1 MDTSYNLKEQEKEL
15 IDFFFKN
22 GCLKFGEYK
31 LKTGKT
37 SPFYINLR
45 NLISKPEIIN
55 KISKLIYETFLE
67 SRKNITLCG
76 LPYAGIPYSCSLSTL
91 YEIPQILLR
100 KEKKQY
106 GDSLGKIYEGTHQV
120 GNKMILIDDIFT
132 TGSSIIDSIK
142 KFQDEG
148 VSVDEVI
155 VIINRNE
162 TNNYISKLK
171 DYGVRVNF
179 MFDLIDI
186 IKYLMSTNKIDEEE
200 FNMVMNYLS

>member
-1 MDTSYNLKEQEKEL
+1 MDSAYNLSEQEKHL
-15 IDFFFKN
+15 IDYFFDN
-22 GCLKFGEYK
+22 DCLKFGEYK

-45 NLISKPEIIN
+45 NLISKPDIIN

-76 LPYAGIPYSCSLSTL
+76 LPYAGIPYSCSISTL

-106 GDSLGKIYEGTHQV
+106 GDSLGKIYEGTHKV

-142 KFQDEG
+142 KFQVEG
-148 VSVDEVI
+148 ILVDEVI

-162 TNNYISKLK
+162 KTNYMRKLK
-171 DYGVRVNF
+171 DYGIRVNF

-186 IKYLMSTNKIDEEE
+186 IKYLLSTNKINESE
-200 FNMVMNYLS
+200 FKMVMNYLS